1 MLIAL
6 LPSEI
11 ARLVLNYLEDEGYTK
26 TYAQFLKE
34 CTELKECRF
43 YLDRGI
49 ALPKTIHG
57 KTLFDYL
64 SFDPDKIDEKTSQ
77 KDSPRTANTKVI
89 QDTSIKQTN
98 QIKIPTN
105 EDSESLSKIK
115 ISCSPQKNRLLIGK
129 NVEKI
134 PELSVSTLERQLGSI
149 ISDASNYLK
158 QQEEQEA
165 NLIQST
171 NTVFTQPIIIDQTT
185 MNSLASSQQLISIGS
200 ELPPNLNG
208 SCLAPIQA
216 ASSFKIPQNIILPQQ
231 KEPSNPNQKRIA
243 IKPKK
248 SETEQEPVKK
258 IIINQDDGQRKRG
271 PKRLIGPKNK
281 IKRTQVIRV
290 KPFISEI
297 IGERPIDKANNK
309 LSIVNKEHNENR
321 MLENEVESHE
331 LYELLGIK
339 NSFVSDKLD
348 DRDTFLKKAMREV
361 TNSQSETSINEKQL
375 IIDETTKNTT
385 IDLASISTAL
395 NDWFNT
401 SNQSSV

>member
-1 MLIAL
+1 
-6 LPSEI
+6 
-11 ARLVLNYLEDEGYTK
+11 
-26 TYAQFLKE
+26 
-34 CTELKECRF
+34 
-43 YLDRGI
+43 
-49 ALPKTIHG
+49 
-57 KTLFDYL
+57 
-64 SFDPDKIDEKTSQ
+64 
-77 KDSPRTANTKVI
+77 
-89 QDTSIKQTN
+89 
-98 QIKIPTN
+98 
-105 EDSESLSKIK
+105 
-115 ISCSPQKNRLLIGK
+115 
-129 NVEKI
+129 
-134 PELSVSTLERQLGSI
+134 
-149 ISDASNYLK
+149 
-158 QQEEQEA
+158 
-165 NLIQST
+165 
-171 NTVFTQPIIIDQTT
+171 

-231 KEPSNPNQKRIA
+231 KEPSNPNQKRSLFINCFKQKKVDFIIFIYWLVA

-348 DRDTFLKKAMREV
+348 DRDTFLKSK
-361 TNSQSETSINEKQL
+361 TQSNKVP
-375 IIDETTKNTT
+375 
-385 IDLASISTAL
+385 
-395 NDWFNT
+395 DW
-401 SNQSSV
+401 